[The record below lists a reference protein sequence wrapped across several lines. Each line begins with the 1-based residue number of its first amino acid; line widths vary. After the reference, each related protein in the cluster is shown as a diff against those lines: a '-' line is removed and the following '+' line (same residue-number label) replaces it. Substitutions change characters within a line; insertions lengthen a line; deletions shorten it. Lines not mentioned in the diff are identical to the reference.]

1 VITDSMSKKLTE
13 ELKIKIKTEFVEGVI
28 NENNIRQYP
37 TIEALSK
44 TYDIPRATIYRH
56 SQKEEWQI
64 AKNRFQTK
72 LEQRISDARM
82 KDMVAE
88 SRRLDTNSLQIAQA
102 LLGTIAQKMTKARD
116 REQNE
121 PEYDGLKPHELREMS
136 TVAMNAQRIGKLALG
151 EAQEISKVS
160 ANVVNTDEFE
170 EVLRYLDEF
179 AKSKSSKG
187 NHIYQ

>member
-1 VITDSMSKKLTE
+1 MSKKLTE

>member
-1 VITDSMSKKLTE
+1 MTRKLTE
-13 ELKIKIKTEFVEGVI
+13 DLKIKIKTEFVEGVL
-28 NENNIRQYP
+28 NENNVRNYP

-116 REQNE
+116 REQNDID
-121 PEYDGLKPHELREMS
+121 YDGLKPHELREMS

>member
-1 VITDSMSKKLTE
+1 
-13 ELKIKIKTEFVEGVI
+13 
-28 NENNIRQYP
+28 
-37 TIEALSK
+37 
-44 TYDIPRATIYRH
+44 
-56 SQKEEWQI
+56 
-64 AKNRFQTK
+64 
-72 LEQRISDARM
+72 
-82 KDMVAE
+82 
-88 SRRLDTNSLQIAQA
+88 
-102 LLGTIAQKMTKARD
+102 MTKARD

>member
-1 VITDSMSKKLTE
+1 MSKKLTE
-13 ELKIKIKTEFVEGVI
+13 ELKIKIKTEFVEGVL
-28 NENNIRQYP
+28 NENNERVYP
-37 TIEALSK
+37 TIEGLSK
-44 TYDIPRATIYRH
+44 TYDIARATIYRH

-72 LEQRISDARM
+72 LEQKISDARI

-88 SRRLDTNSLQIAQA
+88 NRRLDNNSLQIAQA
-102 LLGTIAQKMTKARD
+102 LLGTIA
-116 REQNE
+116 QNE

-160 ANVVNTDEFE
+160 ADVSSPEAFRE
-170 EVLRYLDEF
+170 IMEQLDEL
-179 AKSKSSKG
+179 AESRASKV
-187 NHIYQ
+187 NHSIQ

>member
-1 VITDSMSKKLTE
+1 MITDSMSKKLTE
-13 ELKIKIKTEFVEGVI
+13 ELKVQIKAEFVEGVL
-28 NENNIRQYP
+28 NENNVRNYP

-44 TYDIPRATIYRH
+44 THDIPRATIYRH
-56 SQKEEWQI
+56 SQKEDWQI

-116 REQNE
+116 REQNDID
-121 PEYDGLKPHELREMS
+121 YDGLKPHELREMS